1 MVACLNRY
9 HTLSGFSVTNL
20 GINSRLV
27 HEDGAL
33 NAPVDVLYIDLS
45 RNTEHYNYF
54 DDVIDENTVTILRF
68 RYPVVTGNL
77 PSFIKNKYQYLTNCL
92 KFGDWDE
99 DNKHDSE
106 YFLMFY

>member
-1 MVACLNRY
+1 MYLNRY
-9 HTLSGFSVTNL
+9 HLINGFSVTNL
-20 GINSRLV
+20 GLTPKLV
-27 HEDGAL
+27 YEDGAL

-45 RNTEHYNYF
+45 RNVEHYDYF

-68 RYPVVTGNL
+68 RYPIVTGSL
-77 PSFIKNKYQYLTNCL
+77 PSFIKNKYRYMTNCL
-92 KFGDWDE
+92 KFGDWDT